1 MDVVYSDRAVSTV
14 DSKRYTDPYKIR
26 SPSRDRRSA
35 PAERT
40 SQGRDNLISFLHT
53 ADWQIGRVFSQFEPD
68 DAAALFEARFAVVER
83 LADIASEHGV
93 DAILVAGDVFDAQ
106 TVTEKTIRRLFNAMQ
121 GFAGTWVLIPGNHD
135 SALAES
141 VWSRARRLEAIPANV
156 IVCLEPK
163 PLVIAGKFTLLPAPL
178 TQRHTYADLTEW
190 FGTVASDDGL
200 PRIGL
205 AHGCVQGILPGDID
219 SANPIAAGRAQGAG
233 LAYLAL
239 GDWHGTKCVDDR
251 TWYAGTPESDRF
263 KANDSGQALLVSI
276 ESRVLAPV
284 VVAVP
289 TGKFSWRQVEQQMA
303 VDSDVDGL
311 VQTLDSAGSDDVLQV
326 RLTGTCNL
334 AGHHK
339 LTAALGAAR
348 ARARAVVW
356 DSTALRLEPTE
367 EDIRALRADGF
378 VGEALQELRAAQD
391 GAEPELARDAIVAL
405 ARILEAQGPR
415 SGVGS

>member
-1 MDVVYSDRAVSTV
+1 M
-14 DSKRYTDPYKIR
+14 
-26 SPSRDRRSA
+26 
-35 PAERT
+35 
-40 SQGRDNLISFLHT
+40 ISFLHT
-53 ADWQIGRVFSQFEPD
+53 ADWQVGRVFSQFESD

-83 LADIASEHGV
+83 LAAVATEHGV

-121 GFAGTWVLIPGNHD
+121 RFVGAWVLIPGNHD
-135 SALAES
+135 PALAES

-156 IVCLEPK
+156 IVCQEPK

-178 TQRHTYADLTEW
+178 TQRHTYTDLTEW

-219 SANPIAAGRAQGAG
+219 STNPIAAGRAHGAG

-239 GDWHGTKCVDDR
+239 GDWHGTKRVDDR

-263 KANDSGQALLVSI
+263 KANDSGRALLVSI
-276 ESRVLAPV
+276 ESHALAPV
-284 VVAVP
+284 VVTVP
-289 TGKFSWRQVEQQMA
+289 TGKFRWRQVEQQMA

-311 VQTLDSAGSDDVLQV
+311 VQTLDSAGGDDVLQV

-334 AGHHK
+334 AGYRK

-356 DSTALRLEPTE
+356 DSAALRLEPTE
-367 EDIRALRADGF
+367 EDIQALHADGF

-391 GAEPELARDAIVAL
+391 GAEPELARDAILAL
-405 ARILEAQGPR
+405 ARILDAQVPR
-415 SGVGS
+415 SGAGA